1 MISKKTIGRLEANFW
16 SGLVT
21 LLDQSS
27 TARKI
32 TPEIYKLVNENQ
44 DFVWLGTG
52 LFLAALGLGIG
63 YTTGTFLRFF

>member
-16 SGLVT
+16 SGMVT

-32 TPEIYKLVNENQ
+32 TPEIYKLVRENR

-52 LFLAALGLGIG
+52 VLLAAAGLIIG
-63 YTTGTFLRFF
+63 YGTGTFLRYF